1 MSSACANPVIYGFLN
16 ENFSKE
22 FRLIWLWWKDW
33 IKQVIRI
40 IFPGLLRPDDP
51 STMVVQPVVIV
62 VDHDGADHDTIS
74 NAMEMKQIKKWILIS
89 IRTWMRSLIQIIFFN
104 PAGLWWAEW
113 SDRLDNNHWDSSELY
128 QSGIFP
134 GLFQADRSISYGTA
148 ANHELFISWVL
159 LLF

>member
-1 MSSACANPVIYGFLN
+1 MQVFCAVYAVCHLLGMSSACANPVIYGFLN

-51 STMVVQPVVIV
+51 LTMVVQPVVIV

-74 NAMEMKQIKKWILIS
+74 NAMEMKQIKK
-89 IRTWMRSLIQIIFFN
+89 
-104 PAGLWWAEW
+104 
-113 SDRLDNNHWDSSELY
+113 
-128 QSGIFP
+128 
-134 GLFQADRSISYGTA
+134 
-148 ANHELFISWVL
+148 
-159 LLF
+159 